1 MERLEQL
8 EEEATMIETNRSK
21 LLDAYYA
28 NAIGRDLFL
37 SAQRRLKADHAATIE
52 TGRLPKPTSPT

>member
-1 MERLEQL
+1 
-8 EEEATMIETNRSK
+8 MIETNRSK